1 MFTQAEE
8 NYLKAIWKRSANTS
22 EPVST
27 NAIAAHL
34 STTAASVT
42 DMLRKL
48 AEKEAITY
56 EKYKGVHLTPFGKRH
71 AVELVRR
78 HRLWEVFLVE
88 RLGFGWDEVHDL
100 AEELEHLQS
109 DKLTERLA
117 AYLGNPRSDPHGDPI
132 PDADGNF
139 EQSNAVLLAT
149 LAVNETAT
157 IVGVDEHSAEFL
169 QYLDQNNLKI
179 GTKIKIVIINNYD
192 NSLIIKG
199 KQNKKISISSKVA
212 QNLLVVKL

>member
-1 MFTQAEE
+1 MLTTTEE
-8 NYLKAIWKRSANTS
+8 NYLKAIWKRSANS
-22 EPVST
+22 LEPVST

-48 AEKEAITY
+48 ADKELIAY
-56 EKYKGVHLTPFGKRH
+56 EKYKGVHLTDSGKRH

-117 AYLGNPRSDPHGDPI
+117 AYLGNPRTDPHGDPI
-132 PDADGNF
+132 PDAEGNF

-149 LAVNETAT
+149 LSEQDSAT
-157 IVGVDEHSAEFL
+157 IVGVDEHSSDFL
-169 QYLDQNNLKI
+169 QYLDKNNLTI
-179 GTKIKIVIINNYD
+179 GTKIKIETINAYD
-192 NSLIIKG
+192 NSLIIRG
-199 KQNKKISISSKVA
+199 KRNKKISISSKVA
-212 QNLLVVKL
+212 QNLLVIIS

>member
-1 MFTQAEE
+1 MLTTTEE
-8 NYLKAIWKRSANTS
+8 NYLKAIWKRSANS
-22 EPVST
+22 AEPVST

-34 STTAASVT
+34 CTTAASVT

-48 AEKEAITY
+48 ADKELIAY
-56 EKYKGVHLTPFGKRH
+56 EKYKGVHLTDSGKRH

-117 AYLGNPRSDPHGDPI
+117 AYLGNPRTDPHGDPI
-132 PDADGNF
+132 PDAEGNF

-149 LAVNETAT
+149 LSEQDSAT
-157 IVGVDEHSAEFL
+157 IVGVDEHSSDFL
-169 QYLDQNNLKI
+169 QYLDKHNLTI
-179 GTKIKIVIINNYD
+179 GTKIKIETINAYD

-199 KQNKKISISSKVA
+199 KRNKKISISSKVA
-212 QNLLVVKL
+212 QNLLVILS